1 MARADVRAV
10 RFVRALLPD
19 HVARI
24 ENGRYSV
31 ERVDRVARLDRAA
44 AVDLAGAGVLMLT
57 ETVCVAG
64 PRARDWLAA
73 EGRGKSEVASE
84 VLPQVAASV
93 LYALDESPLARLA
106 LARDGESAFLL
117 AHQVAA
123 GERVRKLVERAR
135 LSPRMTMSYDANRIA
150 GGGGPAAAND
160 LSDSAVDARR
170 KLDAVAALLPADCR
184 GVVFDVCG
192 LLKGLQVVETERGW
206 PRRSAKM
213 VLRIG
218 LEQLAAHW
226 GLSEQARGNES
237 GRVGGWLEER
247 LPLFGEKAPSP

>member
-1 MARADVRAV
+1 MARADIRGV

-19 HVARI
+19 HTARM
-24 ENGRYSV
+24 ENDGYAV
-31 ERVDRVARLDRAA
+31 QRVDRVARLDRAA
-44 AVDLAGAGVLMLT
+44 AVELAGAGVLMLSAA
-57 ETVCVAG
+57 VCVAG

-73 EGRGKSEVASE
+73 NAADKGTTASEALPEVA
-84 VLPQVAASV
+84 PTV
-93 LYALDESPLARLA
+93 LYSLDESPLARLA
-106 LARDGESAFLL
+106 VARDGEPAFLL

-135 LSPRMTMSYDANRIA
+135 LGPRMTMSYDANRIA

-170 KLDAVAALLPADCR
+170 KLDTVAALLPADCR

-192 LLKGLQVVETERGW
+192 LLKGLQTVETERGW

-218 LEQLAAHW
+218 LEQLALHW
-226 GLSEQARGNES
+226 GLSAQARGNES

-247 LPLFGEKAPSP
+247 LPLFGEQTP

>member
-1 MARADVRAV
+1 MARADVRAL

-19 HVARI
+19 HAARI
-24 ENGRYSV
+24 ENGSYSV
-31 ERVDRVARLDRAA
+31 ERTDRVARLDRGAA
-44 AVDLAGAGVLMLT
+44 AELAGAGVLMLS
-57 ETVCVAG
+57 EAICVAG

-73 EGRGKSEVASE
+73 EGRGKRDLPPEAAPDVA
-84 VLPQVAASV
+84 PSV
-93 LYALDESPLARLA
+93 LYSLDESPLARLA
-106 LARDGESAFLL
+106 VARDGEVAFLL

-192 LLKGLQVVETERGW
+192 LLKGLQTVETERGW

-218 LEQLAAHW
+218 LEQLAVYW
-226 GLSEQARGNES
+226 GLSAHARGNES
-237 GRVGGWLEER
+237 GRVGGWLEAR
-247 LPLFGEKAPSP
+247 LPLFGD

>member
-1 MARADVRAV
+1 MARADIRAV

-19 HVARI
+19 HTARM
-24 ENGRYSV
+24 ENDGYAV
-31 ERVDRVARLDRAA
+31 QRVGRVARLDRAA
-44 AVDLAGAGVLMLT
+44 AVALAGAGVLMLSAA
-57 ETVCVAG
+57 VCVAG
-64 PRARDWLAA
+64 PRARDWLASNA
-73 EGRGKSEVASE
+73 ADKGATASE
-84 VLPQVAASV
+84 VLPEVTPTV
-93 LYALDESPLARLA
+93 LYSLDESPLARLA
-106 LARDGESAFLL
+106 VARDSEPAFLL

-135 LSPRMTMSYDANRIA
+135 LGPRMTMSYDANRIA

-170 KLDAVAALLPADCR
+170 KLDTVAALLPADCR

-192 LLKGLQVVETERGW
+192 LLKGLQTVETERGW

-218 LEQLAAHW
+218 LEQLAVHW
-226 GLSEQARGNES
+226 GLSAQARGNES

-247 LPLFGEKAPSP
+247 LPL